1 MHLGPTPT
9 DGGWRPGA
17 PVFPRAFC
25 PVSATVANFTA
36 LRQLPLSVT
45 SGILF
50 FSPVFIRLFAR
61 PIPGEA
67 VSPRHRAGVA
77 LGFADVLSII
87 WPFDAD
93 ID

>member
-9 DGGWRPGA
+9 DRGWRPVA
-17 PVFPRAFC
+17 PVFPRAFR
-25 PVSATVANFTA
+25 PVSATVAPFTA
-36 LRQLPLSVT
+36 LLSVP

-50 FSPVFIRLFAR
+50 VSPVFIRLFAR
-61 PIPGEA
+61 AIPGEA

-77 LGFADVLSII
+77 LGFADVLSIV